1 MKYVIY
7 MLLFV
12 IVFGCTSNTSSKSAS
27 DADTS
32 ATVNNPPETESPR
45 IGETITLDGC
55 YIRVTGRDT
64 LLLQIK
70 ETSGTIK
77 GTMKFDNYE
86 KDSSSGTVTGK
97 MENGKLV
104 LWYAFASEGMQSYAQ
119 HIMQPVK
126 DGLILG
132 NSDIKISSD
141 SAFIK
146 DLSTV
151 AFPISNKLTR
161 TECSGIFKPL

>member
-1 MKYVIY
+1 MKFVIY

-45 IGETITLDGC
+45 IEETIKLDGC

-104 LWYAFASEGMQSYAQ
+104 LWYAFASEGMQSYAE
-119 HIMQPVK
+119 HIMQPVN

-161 TECSGIFKPL
+161 TECSGIFKP

>member
-1 MKYVIY
+1 MIY
-7 MLLFV
+7 LLLFV
-12 IVFGCTSNTSSKSAS
+12 MVFGCTSNTSSKSAS

-32 ATVNNPPETESPR
+32 STVNNPPETESPPR
-45 IGETITLDGC
+45 IEETITMDGC